1 MNTNLNT
8 PEQLASFIK
17 QHGEWTA
24 MSIKLS
30 DGNTTRVPAPDHR
43 LRRLLQICSDL
54 AGKPLSQCRV
64 LDLACLEGH
73 YAIEFARHGAEAL
86 GIEGRDVSVAKCN
99 FVKEELG
106 LTRAS
111 FVKDD
116 VRNLSVAKYGMF
128 DIVICSGLLYHLP
141 SQDAWGLIQA
151 MHAVCKGMVV
161 IDTFVALSSQ
171 STVEV
176 DGVTRHGHVYAE
188 HVEGE
193 SEAEKQRKLWASLDN
208 NASFWFTEA
217 SLMNMLT
224 HAGFSSTLDVMSPT
238 MPGNLRDRKTY
249 VAMKRERVQVL
260 TSDATDQHALVD
272 IDEGV
277 NPLFDPSQLHRGKLY
292 LAAKHFLPGGV
303 KDAIKPSLRALKI
316 LPPDSTPEFQKRRK

>member
-1 MNTNLNT
+1 MNTNRHL
-8 PEQLASFIK
+8 QDFIQ

-30 DGNTTRVPAPDHR
+30 DDITTRVPAPDHR
-43 LRRLLQICSDL
+43 LKRLLQVCSDL
-54 AGKPLSQCRV
+54 AGKPLSECRV

-73 YAIEFARHGAEAL
+73 YAIEFARHGAEAV
-86 GIEGRDVSVAKCN
+86 GIEGRETSVAKCN

-116 VRNLSVAKYGMF
+116 VRNLTIAKYGMF
-128 DIVICSGLLYHLP
+128 DIVICSGLLYHLTA
-141 SQDAWGLIQA
+141 QDAWGLIES

-161 IDTFVALSSQ
+161 IDTFVSLDGPC
-171 STVEV
+171 TVEI

-188 HVEGE
+188 HAEGE
-193 SEAEKQRKLWASLDN
+193 SAAEKYRKLWASLDN

-224 HAGFSSTLDVMSPT
+224 RAGFSSTLDVMGPT
-238 MPGNLRDRKTY
+238 MPANLRDRKTF
-249 VAMKRERVQVL
+249 VAMKREKVRVL
-260 TSDATDQHALVD
+260 TSDATDRHPSVE
-272 IDEGV
+272 IDEGI
-277 NPLFDPSQLHRGKLY
+277 NPRFDPSQIHRGKLF
-292 LAAKHFLPGGV
+292 LTAKHLLPEGMKNTV
-303 KDAIKPSLRALKI
+303 RPALRALKI
-316 LPPDSTPEFQKRRK
+316 LPPDATPEFQRRHK

>member
-1 MNTNLNT
+1 MNTS
-8 PEQLASFIK
+8 PQLEAFIQK
-17 QHGEWTA
+17 HGEWTA

-30 DGNTTRVPAPDHR
+30 DGSFTRAPAPDHR
-43 LRRLLQICSDL
+43 LRRLLQVCGDL
-54 AGKPLSQCRV
+54 VGKPLSECRV

-86 GIEGRDVSVAKCN
+86 GIEGREVSVAKCN
-99 FVKEELG
+99 FVKAELG
-106 LTRAS
+106 LTRAN

-116 VRNLSVAKYGMF
+116 VRNLSVEKYGRF
-128 DIVICSGLLYHLP
+128 DIVICSGLLYHLT

-151 MHAVCKGMVV
+151 MHAVCKGMLV
-161 IDTFVALSSQ
+161 IDTFVALTGQ
-171 STVEV
+171 CTVEV
-176 DGVTRHGHVYAE
+176 DGMARHGHLYAE

-193 SEAEKQRKLWASLDN
+193 SEAEKHRKLWASLDN

-224 HAGFSSTLDVMSPT
+224 RVGFSSTLDVMSPT

-249 VAMKRERVQVL
+249 VAMKRERVQIL
-260 TSDATDQHALVD
+260 TSDATHQHALVE

-277 NPLFDPSQLHRGKLY
+277 NPRFDPSQVRRGKLF
-292 LAAKHFLPGGV
+292 LAAKHFLPEGV
-303 KDAIKPSLRALKI
+303 KDSVKPTLRALKI
-316 LPPDSTPEFQKRRK
+316 LPPDSTPEFQRRRK